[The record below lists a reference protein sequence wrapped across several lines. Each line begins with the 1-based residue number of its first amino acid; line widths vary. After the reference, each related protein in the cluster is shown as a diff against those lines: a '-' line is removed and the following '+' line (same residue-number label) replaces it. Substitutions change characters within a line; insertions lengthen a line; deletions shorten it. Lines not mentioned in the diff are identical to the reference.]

1 MTIKISPITF
11 NGTSKTD
18 ELDDSIV
25 LFDEP
30 LQIVGTNE
38 RQWNGTIYDLNTT
51 DAAQWD
57 GIITQNHDSKL
68 TDVIGKAIGL
78 FKNKQGI
85 FIRGIKYATEIN
97 PVAVLAKNL
106 LTHGFAPGFSCE
118 TLGPDPDENGIWH
131 NHVVCGLSQVVH
143 PNDKM
148 AYAIVSNSLEEAE
161 KAGFDTTELRKEM
174 NSVFEPWK
182 ESFQKVNNNLENLND
197 SQYNVKPTT
206 LYYDKYGRKLEKPLD
221 LSLQVL
227 YNKDIDQI
235 NEGINQMIREENA
248 TKIGNPWYDE
258 FGRPVLNGGK
268 GSGNFGHSGR
278 PGLQGGSAGAGSS
291 RGSKASTSK
300 ASKKSKSAKDLYKEK
315 YEKDYQGDEI
325 PDKPIDQI
333 TDKDIEHLDTQVRER
348 LMKEK
353 RKATGKQTYADA
365 EKDYYDKI
373 DETGYYDLDDTL
385 YGLEDPAAD
394 ELRYSL
400 LSLTSQYS
408 SLVHGAVNTE
418 DIKEYEKG
426 IKEAIKDSE
435 KYADQL
441 KEKDLKKRAKE
452 LIDYI
457 KDAPTRFEED
467 NSLLNQR
474 LNKLTKIVNGGKG
487 SGNFGHSGRPGLQG
501 GSAGEGTSHGSA
513 TSTSKS
519 TTLSGEERY
528 NLSEKADTNISKL
541 SKATTTASKLSK
553 KNDEIIAKANKSYE
567 AQEKAFDEFY
577 EKYEDDENY
586 DDLYYERYDDG
597 RHPEDFKAGL
607 DNYKKFTREI
617 SDLKTKIEKSHS
629 NYSKEQEKEFSWVG
643 SDTEEEKAYDKHLKS
658 LAEDSEYSV
667 KYYKDDVDRLIKKY
681 DSEEQK
687 VGGIS
692 AYNFAKEFANQDIV
706 KELKKIQKELK

>member
-1 MTIKISPITF
+1 M
-11 NGTSKTD
+11 
-18 ELDDSIV
+18 SI
-25 LFDEP
+25 
-30 LQIVGTNE
+30 
-38 RQWNGTIYDLNTT
+38 
-51 DAAQWD
+51 
-57 GIITQNHDSKL
+57 
-68 TDVIGKAIGL
+68 IG
-78 FKNKQGI
+78 
-85 FIRGIKYATEIN
+85 
-97 PVAVLAKNL
+97 
-106 LTHGFAPGFSCE
+106 
-118 TLGPDPDENGIWH
+118 
-131 NHVVCGLSQVVH
+131 
-143 PNDKM
+143 
-148 AYAIVSNSLEEAE
+148 
-161 KAGFDTTELRKEM
+161 
-174 NSVFEPWK
+174 
-182 ESFQKVNNNLENLND
+182 
-197 SQYNVKPTT
+197 
-206 LYYDKYGRKLEKPLD
+206 YDK
-221 LSLQVL
+221 
-227 YNKDIDQI
+227 
-235 NEGINQMIREENA
+235 
-248 TKIGNPWYDE
+248 

-291 RGSKASTSK
+291 RGSKTSTSK

-373 DETGYYDLDDTL
+373 DETDYYDLDDTL

-441 KEKDLKKRAKE
+441 KEKDLKKRAKK

-487 SGNFGHSGRPGLQG
+487 SGNFGHSGRPGIQGGSAGEGTSRGSSGKSQETKKKSKKASSKKSAKDWYKEKYPGDYQGDEVPDKPIEQLTDKDTEHLDTQVRERIAKEKKRAELDTEHKKSGSATMSKEKARADLDDIASDVMGGDMSDFSESFASQLENVYASGVMTKKQAEKAMIGPDEGKELKLKGKDGSTIIVGDGYIHVEKKKENYLNYDNLGRLISNGGKGSGNFGHSGRPGLQG
-501 GSAGEGTSHGSA
+501 GSAGEGTSHSST

-528 NLSEKADTNISKL
+528 DLSEKADTNISKL

-577 EKYEDDENY
+577 EKYKDDENY

-597 RHPEDFKAGL
+597 RHPKDFKAGL
-607 DNYKKFTREI
+607 DNYKKFTREV

-658 LAEDSEYSV
+658 LADDSEYSV

-687 VGGIS
+687 VGGVS